1 MVFFVFTVNNNLMKI
16 LTILNFKKIIDGLA
30 YIHEEKK
37 IVHADIKPKNILL
50 TTELQV
56 KIVSE

>member
-1 MVFFVFTVNNNLMKI
+1 MQI
-16 LTILNFKKIIDGLA
+16 LTILNIKKILDGLA